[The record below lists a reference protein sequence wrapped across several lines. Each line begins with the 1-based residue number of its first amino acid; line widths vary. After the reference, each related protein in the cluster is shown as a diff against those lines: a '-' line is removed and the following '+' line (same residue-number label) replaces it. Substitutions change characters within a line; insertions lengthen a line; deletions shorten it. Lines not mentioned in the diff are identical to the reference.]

1 MPRSIQNC
9 KIVIITS
16 LENHTEIKKFFKE
29 KKFFGGSKN
38 NFIFCQQSMMPS
50 TDLDGKI
57 ILKDVSKLQIS
68 SNGTG
73 VLFEQLAQNQ
83 ELRDLFEQVEFV
95 HVCQVDNILN
105 KYLDPYMIG
114 YTKKHNLEG
123 SLKAFTR
130 VNPSDEL
137 SVICQT
143 NDKYDI
149 LEYDELLNKNLSDK
163 RDANGNLVYNLANME
178 NYILKTKILLKLAS
192 NMDDLNKLYQKSFKK
207 IPTYDEEEEKTV
219 EPESA
224 NGYKFEL
231 AIGKYFQMCDQKK
244 LKILLV
250 EQKDEYACLKTDED
264 VDECKDAIFRLS

>member
-1 MPRSIQNC
+1 MF
-9 KIVIITS
+9 
-16 LENHTEIKKFFKE
+16 L
-29 KKFFGGSKN
+29 
-38 NFIFCQQSMMPS
+38 QQSMMPS

-73 VLFEQLAQNQ
+73 VLFEQLAQN
-83 ELRDLFEQVEFV
+83 EDLRTLFKEVEFV
-95 HVCQVDNILN
+95 HVCHVDNILN

-123 SLKAFTR
+123 TLKAFNR

-137 SVICQT
+137 SVLCQT
-143 NDKYDI
+143 NDKFDI

-178 NYILKTKILLKLAS
+178 NYLLKSKNLLKLAS
-192 NMDDLNKLYQKSFKK
+192 NVEDLNKLYQKSFKK

-219 EPESA
+219 EPETA

-231 AIGKYFQMCDQKK
+231 AIGKYFQMCNQEKI
-244 LKILLV
+244 KILLV
-250 EQKDEYACLKTDED
+250 DQKDEYACLKTDED
-264 VDECKDAIFRLS
+264 VDECKDAIFRLSQKYIDNTNQKQKFKGKKVEVNFLRTLGGDDLNSKGY